1 MKIQIVIPARLA
13 STRLPEKLLCQ
24 AGGTSVLHHTFR
36 AACRSK
42 YGQQVVIAV
51 DDQRLADECDR
62 FGGHWIMTSVHCP
75 SGTDRIAEVARQMS
89 DTDIFINVQ
98 GDEPEIDPQVIDRLG
113 DLMAQNPSA
122 DMATVGTPL
131 RSLQRYSDPSCV
143 KIVMAE
149 GDKEGGRAVYFS
161 RSPVPHDRDGMTH
174 EKLAA
179 EPPAAWHHLGIYA
192 YRRDFLAWF
201 AGTVPSPLEMRERLE
216 QLRAI
221 EAGKTI
227 LVTRTESAAPGIDT
241 ATDLEAFRQR
251 LTQVS

>member
-1 MKIQIVIPARLA
+1 
-13 STRLPEKLLCQ
+13 
-24 AGGTSVLHHTFR
+24 
-36 AACRSK
+36 
-42 YGQQVVIAV
+42 
-51 DDQRLADECDR
+51 
-62 FGGHWIMTSVHCP
+62 
-75 SGTDRIAEVARQMS
+75 
-89 DTDIFINVQ
+89 
-98 GDEPEIDPQVIDRLG
+98 
-113 DLMAQNPSA
+113 MAQNPSA